1 MKSLLKVSAA
11 IDLRSGTIGERK
23 LCRDFSKIFFLLTM
37 ARIVIMMIFCV
48 TSMRKKG
55 SFYRRRENSYWEIIL
70 GSSDLTFLQIHVIRL
85 TSIRRLKQ
93 SLFLLSSVEWVQHK
107 MALLFFS
114 LLSLQDIR
122 FFHVIGFCFSK
133 R

>member
-37 ARIVIMMIFCV
+37 AGIVIMMIFCV

-55 SFYRRRENSYWEIIL
+55 SFYGRQKGEFIL
-70 GSSDLTFLQIHVIRL
+70 GNNSW
-85 TSIRRLKQ
+85 KQ
-93 SLFLLSSVEWVQHK
+93 
-107 MALLFFS
+107 
-114 LLSLQDIR
+114 
-122 FFHVIGFCFSK
+122 
-133 R
+133 